1 VAWDL
6 ETSFY
11 GYMSLVLRCCG
22 FDGRHVCMYLGS
34 GFTLFSHGLRKTSII
49 GNCHV
54 RESWEA
60 CATLAIDV
68 RWDFFLTTMIP
79 LKDSSESLMIG
90 PRLAL
95 PCLTYLLARLGYI

>member
-34 GFTLFSHGLRKTSII
+34 GFTLFSHG
-49 GNCHV
+49 V

-95 PCLTYLLARLGYI
+95 PCLTCLLARLGYI